1 MTPVPRR
8 ALVLRLGGI
17 ELVLRPG
24 ALLLFGSIAALLDVT
39 FVQRALPDSP
49 ALTHHVIAAAIA
61 MLIVV
66 TTLLHESGH
75 AIAYRLQGT
84 WPVRITLRGSGGA
97 CAAVVYEDSPARA
110 LVRALAGPA
119 VTALIVAVLVLAW
132 HAPALPR
139 VWRLVAATVTVFS
152 LFDLIFNALPVFL
165 RGDGTHA
172 LRAVLWLLRHRA
184 PEDFAVLYLW
194 RPPILAAA
202 VLALSRAAVRY
213 LPWDGTAVTVA
224 ALCALALCA
233 VPPLAL
239 LWRLL
244 ADHGLLPARGRQGRA

>member
-1 MTPVPRR
+1 
-8 ALVLRLGGI
+8 
-17 ELVLRPG
+17 
-24 ALLLFGSIAALLDVT
+24 
-39 FVQRALPDSP
+39 
-49 ALTHHVIAAAIA
+49 VIAAAMA
-61 MLIVV
+61 MLLVA

-97 CAAVVYEDSPARA
+97 CAAVVYEDSPARGLA
-110 LVRALAGPA
+110 RALAGPA
-119 VTALIVAVLVLAW
+119 VTALIIAVLVPAQ
-132 HAPALPR
+132 HAPALPPL
-139 VWRLVAATVTVFS
+139 WRLVAATVTVFS
-152 LFDLIFNALPVFL
+152 LFDLIFNALPVFPC
-165 RGDGTHA
+165 GDGTHA
-172 LRAVLWLLRHRA
+172 LRAVLWLLRRQA

-213 LPWDGTAVTVA
+213 LPWNGTVVTIA

-239 LWRLL
+239 VWRRL
-244 ADHGLLPARGRQGRA
+244 AGHGLLPASGRQGRA